1 MGRLL
6 RILVRVVF
14 LLVVPL
20 AAIAVG
26 SYLYVT
32 GGRYVSTE
40 NAYVK
45 TRKVAISPD
54 ISGRVTAVMVT
65 ENQRVLAGQKL
76 FLLDLSQYEIALS
89 EADAEIADVKRKLM
103 QLRADY
109 RVVQAELMES
119 QVRLKYVNQQ
129 AARYRNLS
137 SKGIASTAKLE
148 EIEKERS
155 AASERVTALRERINS
170 VLASLGGKATGSIEN
185 HPWSLRA
192 AAAKERAAL
201 QISYTEVSA
210 PLDGVVTNLNLEE
223 GEFVTA
229 GQPIFVI
236 VDQDRPWIEANLK
249 ETQLTYV
256 SVGQEVSLV
265 VDAYPDITWTAR
277 VDSISPATGAEFSL
291 LPPQNA
297 SGNWVKVVQR
307 VPVRLSVAIPDDAP
321 PLRAG
326 MTAEISIDTGRERDI
341 DSIINSALAFV
352 RRQQ

>member
-1 MGRLL
+1 M
-6 RILVRVVF
+6 VF

-45 TRKVAISPD
+45 ARKVAISPD

-129 AARYRNLS
+129 AARYRSLS

-155 AASERVTALRERINS
+155 AASQRVTALRERINS

-185 HPWSLRA
+185 HPWSRRA

-210 PLDGVVTNLNLEE
+210 PLDGVVTNLNLEK

-256 SVGQEVSLV
+256 AVGQEVSLV

>member
-6 RILVRVVF
+6 RIVVRVFF

-20 AAIAVG
+20 AAVAVG
-26 SYLYVT
+26 SYLYVS

-45 TRKVAISPD
+45 TRKVAVSPD
-54 ISGRVTAVMVT
+54 ISGRVTAVMVF

-76 FLLDLSQYEIALS
+76 FELDGSEYEIARA
-89 EADAEIADVKRKLM
+89 EAEAEIADVARKVK

-109 RVVQAELMES
+109 RVVQAELMEA
-119 QVRLKYVNQQ
+119 QARLKYVDQQ

-148 EIEKERS
+148 EIEQERS
-155 AASERVTALRERINS
+155 AAAERVTALRERINS
-170 VLASLGGKATGSIEN
+170 VLASLGGKATGSIEK

-192 AAAKERAAL
+192 KAAKQRAAL
-201 QISYTEVSA
+201 NISYTQVFAS
-210 PLDGVVTNLNLEE
+210 LDGIVTNLNLEE

-236 VDQDRPWIEANLK
+236 VEQDRPWVEANLK
-249 ETQLTYV
+249 ETQLTHV
-256 SVGQEVSLV
+256 IEGQKVTLV
-265 VDAYPDITWTAR
+265 VDAYPDLSWTAS
-277 VDSISPATGAEFSL
+277 VESISPATGAEFSL

-307 VPVRLSVAIPDDAP
+307 VPVRLAVDIPDGAP

-326 MTAEISIDTGRERDI
+326 MTAEITIDTEQERDI

-352 RRQQ
+352 RR